1 MDRQQHAR
9 LDELTRDPYP
19 LYARARRAEGLT
31 YVPEMSAWL
40 VARDADVRE
49 VLRRPDVFSSANAVR
64 PDVVPGAPAPRGRGG
79 GGSGARARGDKPR
92 RRRAPPT

>member
-64 PDVVPGAPAPRGRGG
+64 PDVVPGPPPRPVQGGGNAGRPGGGNTPGAPRP
-79 GGSGARARGDKPR
+79 PR
-92 RRRAPPT
+92 Q